1 MKNKRV
7 NLIIPHAPCKRGDMG
22 MDVFN
27 LQVCLDHILKYRGKN
42 SLIGNEQGHFG
53 PLTEKAV
60 RDFQE
65 SHGLYINGQFTPL
78 TRLRIKEVLHGNH
91 N

>member
-1 MKNKRV
+1 MKKTI
-7 NLIIPHAPCKRGDMG
+7 NLVIPHSPCKLGDMG

-27 LQVCLDHILKYRGKN
+27 LQVCLDYILKYRGKN
-42 SLIGNEQGHFG
+42 SLIKNEQGHFG

-65 SHGLYINGQFTPL
+65 SHDLYINGQFTQL
-78 TRLRIKEVLHGNH
+78 TRLRIKEVLNGDHD
-91 N
+91 

>member
-1 MKNKRV
+1 MKKTI
-7 NLIIPHAPCKRGDMG
+7 NLVIPHAPCKRGDMG

-42 SLIGNEQGHFG
+42 SLVKIEQGHFG
-53 PLTEKAV
+53 QLTEKAV
-60 RDFQE
+60 RDFQAAY
-65 SHGLYINGQFTPL
+65 GLYINGQFTPL
-78 TRLRIKEVLHGNH
+78 TRLRIKEVLDGSH

>member
-1 MKNKRV
+1 MRKMINIV
-7 NLIIPHAPCKRGDMG
+7 IPHAPCKLGDMG

-42 SLIGNEQGHFG
+42 SLVKIEQGHFG
-53 PLTEKAV
+53 QLTEKAV
-60 RDFQE
+60 RDFQATY
-65 SHGLYINGQFTPL
+65 GLYINGEFTPL
-78 TRLRIKEVLHGNH
+78 TRLRIKEVLDGNY